1 MSHRIGGGFDVNV
14 LPRYS
19 EPTEPIYGF
28 KTREEANAFIGK
40 RPRLSQNREVQETSG
55 VTSHER

>member
-28 KTREEANAFIGK
+28 KTRE
-40 RPRLSQNREVQETSG
+40 
-55 VTSHER
+55 